1 MFTCL
6 CGQVTVF
13 MDDGILS
20 SVIPELS
27 EHATNGSLMTSL
39 SQIFVLVY
47 VIRVQIFSLDE
58 NKIYYVSTQSFPQ
71 GLQNSWAIC
80 GDDLPHDY
88 G

>member
-1 MFTCL
+1 L

-13 MDDGILS
+13 IDGGILS
-20 SVIPELS
+20 CVKPELS
-27 EHATNGSLMTSL
+27 EHTTNSSLMNSVA
-39 SQIFVLVY
+39 QIFMLGY

-58 NKIYYVSTQSFPQ
+58 NKIYNVNLHSFPQ